1 MIQDIRK
8 ELFSLAD
15 EKYKEFHGGLCPGVN
30 NIIGVRVPAL
40 RSLAKKIIKEDWR
53 KYLKEAED
61 QYYEEVM
68 LQGMVI
74 GLAKMD
80 IEERLTYLAGFIP
93 KIDNWAVCDVTC
105 AGLKST
111 AKNLKKVW
119 EFLQKYLNSDKE
131 FEVRFAVVMILDY
144 YIQEEYIY
152 RVFEKLDSV
161 HHEAYY
167 VKMAVAWAVSICYI
181 KYPEKTYS
189 YLESCKL
196 DNFTFNKAIQKIRE
210 SYRVPK
216 EDKENLKKMLK

>member
-131 FEVRFAVVMILDY
+131 FEVRFAVVIILDY

-152 RVFEKLDSV
+152 RVFEKLDSI

>member
-144 YIQEEYIY
+144 YIQEEYIDI
-152 RVFEKLDSV
+152 VFEKLDSV

>member
-30 NIIGVRVPAL
+30 NIIGVRVPVL

-131 FEVRFAVVMILDY
+131 FEVRFAVVIILDY

-152 RVFEKLDSV
+152 RVFEKLDSI

>member
-8 ELFSLAD
+8 ELFNLAE

-30 NIIGVRVPAL
+30 NIIGVRVPVL

-131 FEVRFAVVMILDY
+131 FEVRFAVVIILDY
-144 YIQEEYIY
+144 YIQEEYIDI
-152 RVFEKLDSV
+152 VFEKLDSV

>member
-30 NIIGVRVPAL
+30 NIIGVRVPVL

-131 FEVRFAVVMILDY
+131 FEVRFAVVIILDY
-144 YIQEEYIY
+144 YIQEEYIDI
-152 RVFEKLDSV
+152 VFEKLDSV

>member
-8 ELFSLAD
+8 ELFNLAE

-30 NIIGVRVPAL
+30 NIIGVRVPVL
-40 RSLAKKIIKEDWR
+40 RSLAKKIVKEDWR

-74 GLAKMD
+74 GLAKMEL
-80 IEERLTYLAGFIP
+80 EERLIYLAGFIP

-111 AKNLKKVW
+111 AKNLEKVW

-152 RVFEKLDSV
+152 RVFEKLDSI

>member
-8 ELFSLAD
+8 ELFNLAED
-15 EKYKEFHGGLCPGVN
+15 KYKEFHGGLCPGVN
-30 NIIGVRVPAL
+30 NIIGVRVPVL

-152 RVFEKLDSV
+152 RVFEKLDSI

>member
-131 FEVRFAVVMILDY
+131 FEVRFAVVIILDY

>member
-131 FEVRFAVVMILDY
+131 FEVRFAVVIILDY
-144 YIQEEYIY
+144 YIQEEYIDI
-152 RVFEKLDSV
+152 VFEKLDSV